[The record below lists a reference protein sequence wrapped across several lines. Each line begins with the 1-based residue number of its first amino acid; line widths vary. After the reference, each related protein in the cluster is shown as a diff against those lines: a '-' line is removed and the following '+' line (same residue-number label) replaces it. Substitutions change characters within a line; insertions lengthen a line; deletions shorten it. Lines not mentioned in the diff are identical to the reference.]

1 MDHTTT
7 MRSARSFRSIT
18 KLLLTAFAVIYL
30 SGCAA
35 THVSKIDQLSTIDGS
50 SEIVL
55 MPLDVEL
62 SILTAAGLT
71 EPQAE
76 WTQNAVQHIKT
87 AAREE
92 FARRNSNLLLFDA
105 GGLNAE
111 STLVQLQK
119 LHEAVGYTIRL
130 HHYGPLKLPTKNN
143 QIDWTLGD
151 DIAALKEHTGADYAM
166 FVFVRDSYASA
177 GRVAVQLL
185 GAVAGVGVAGGTQ
198 YGFASLVD
206 LNSGEIVWFNQLIS
220 GSGDLRTKKAADK
233 TVTAL
238 LKTLPSAG

>member
-1 MDHTTT
+1 MDYTKAI
-7 MRSARSFRSIT
+7 RGACAFRNVK

-35 THVSKIDQLSTIDGS
+35 THVSKIEQLNSIDGNA
-50 SEIVL
+50 EIVL

-62 SILTAAGLT
+62 SILTAAGLN

-130 HHYGPLKLPTKNN
+130 HHYGPLKLPTKNS

-151 DIAALKEHTGADYAM
+151 DIAKLKEHTGADYAM

-177 GRVAVQLL
+177 GRKAVQFL
-185 GAVAGVGVAGGTQ
+185 GAVAGIGVAGGTQ

-220 GSGDLRTKKAADK
+220 GSGDLRTEQAAEK

-238 LKTLPSAG
+238 FKTLPSAG